1 MSTARSLH
9 SMAKAATQP
18 AVGTKELKAV
28 FLLAR
33 RQQRFDILV
42 SNTLIALVVG
52 KILKDVTLRTP

>member
-1 MSTARSLH
+1 
-9 SMAKAATQP
+9 MAKAATQP